1 MWSRN
6 SATSTAVPWIL
17 ATISCVVALICA
29 INALIVV
36 IVSMVFCIS
45 SACTSMSFM
54 VLCMYE
60 RFIVWKVPLMLS

>member
-1 MWSRN
+1 M
-6 SATSTAVPWIL
+6 
-17 ATISCVVALICA
+17 SCVVALICSISA
-29 INALIVV
+29 IIRF

-60 RFIVWKVPLMLS
+60 RFIV